1 MSSSYYSFDPD
12 DIWSALAVS
21 TGVFAILAVILII
34 VLIIAAAFYVL
45 KSIGLY
51 KMAKKV
57 GYSKAWLAWIPYA
70 STWLMFNLPTKEY
83 RVLALNK
90 VIPSR
95 NVAFWIWLAISVGGS
110 YAVSILGVIPYL
122 GVILLPLG
130 ELAVLAATIFMI
142 YPMYRDLFLL
152 YYTESSAQGY
162 AIASTICNYI
172 APIVPP
178 ILMLITASKAPR
190 EIQVDAYTVE

>member
-70 STWLMFNLPTKEY
+70 STWLMFNLPT
-83 RVLALNK
+83 
-90 VIPSR
+90 
-95 NVAFWIWLAISVGGS
+95 
-110 YAVSILGVIPYL
+110 
-122 GVILLPLG
+122 
-130 ELAVLAATIFMI
+130 
-142 YPMYRDLFLL
+142 
-152 YYTESSAQGY
+152 
-162 AIASTICNYI
+162 
-172 APIVPP
+172 
-178 ILMLITASKAPR
+178 
-190 EIQVDAYTVE
+190 